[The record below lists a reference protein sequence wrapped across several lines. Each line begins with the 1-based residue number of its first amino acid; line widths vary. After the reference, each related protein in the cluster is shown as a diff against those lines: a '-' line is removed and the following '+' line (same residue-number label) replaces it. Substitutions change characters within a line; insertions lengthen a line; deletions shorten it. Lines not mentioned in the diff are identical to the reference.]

1 MYYSRRV
8 TNSYLKTIAI
18 LPILLNLFSRV
29 LYARVEGYLFRD
41 QSVDQAGFKPGFS
54 CDDHLFTVTMVYEK
68 RREWNIPVWC
78 AAIDYKNAFDRV
90 DHLYLWQAMEDASV
104 PWQYIDV
111 LRRLYSNQTGV
122 VIADK
127 QSRGFKILRGTKQGD
142 SISPPLFNA
151 VLERI
156 MKKIKPLWKREK
168 PGLDLGDGHCLQ
180 NLRFADDVL
189 LFGTSLKQV
198 ERMINTNLVEES
210 VKAGLQLHPGKAN
223 VLGNVRKRR
232 GYNCKQQM
240 LINALL
246 SRCQNSWAEQ
256 DIWVGFLPSE
266 VFVTLKSI
274 IESRRHGADFT
285 VSEKSYA
292 PKTFR

>member
-1 MYYSRRV
+1 MP
-8 TNSYLKTIAI
+8 L
-18 LPILLNLFSRV
+18 
-29 LYARVEGYLFRD
+29 
-41 QSVDQAGFKPGFS
+41 
-54 CDDHLFTVTMVYEK
+54 
-68 RREWNIPVWC
+68 
-78 AAIDYKNAFDRV
+78 
-90 DHLYLWQAMEDASV
+90 
-104 PWQYIDV
+104 QYIHV

-122 VIADK
+122 VIAYK
-127 QSRGFKILRGTKQGD
+127 QSRGFKILRGTKQGHP
-142 SISPPLFNA
+142 ISPPLFNA